1 MRRVGLVI
9 GTLALL
15 AAACGAFAQT
25 TFTWQGSCG
34 TEWWYDTC
42 AIGTCGNNNA
52 YTLRQ
57 NNWGS
62 VRCSSDGSP
71 AFPGPGDTAIIPSGF
86 TVRINGSVTVGR
98 IVVQPGA
105 TLIWAS
111 GNLNVGELVNEGT
124 LEWANGDVWYF
135 GGTVVNRGTWRKT
148 TGYEARLNNATL
160 RNEASGVLELQRDWI
175 SRSSGTP
182 TLQND
187 GLIKKVSSD
196 SAVLSVLVITGTGR
210 VQVQEGALFWGGCT
224 LSNATVQVEQG
235 TLYWNGGVAGNAQIA
250 SGTVAVNGSVSFA
263 QNATLTVASSGR
275 LQWGAGNWTMA
286 SGAQLVNDGTLEW
299 ANGDVWDFGGTVVNR
314 GTWRKTTG
322 YAVRLNN
329 ATLRNEASGV
339 LELQRGWIGL
349 NSGTATLQN
358 DGLITKVSSNNAEL
372 SGLVITGTGR
382 VQVQEGAL
390 FWSSCTLSNATV
402 QVEQGTL
409 YWSGGVAGNAQIA
422 AGSGAVAVN
431 GSVSFAQNATLTVAS
446 SGRLQWGAGNW
457 TMASGAQLVNDGTLE
472 WANGDVWDFGGTV
485 VNRGTW
491 RKTTGYAV
499 RLNNATLRNE
509 ASGVLELQRGSISRY
524 SGTATLQNDGLITK
538 VSSNNAE
545 LSGLVIT
552 GTGRVQVQEGALFWS
567 SCTLSNAT
575 VQVEQGTLYWSGGV
589 AGNAQIAA
597 GSGAVAVNGN
607 VSLAQD
613 ATLTVASGGRLVW
626 SSGNWTMASGAQL
639 VNDGTLEWA
648 NGDVWDFGGTV
659 VNRGTWR
666 KTTGYAVRLTNA
678 TLRNETSGVLELQRG
693 WIGRSS
699 GTPTLQN
706 EGLIKKVSSDS
717 AELSGLVITGT
728 GRVQV
733 QAGALFWSSC
743 TLSNATVQVEQ
754 GTLYWSG
761 GVAGN
766 AQIAAGSG
774 AVAVNGSVSFAQNA
788 TLTVASSGRLQWG
801 AGNWTMASG
810 AQLVNDGTLEW
821 ANGDVWDFG
830 STVVNRGTWRK
841 TTVYAVRLN
850 NATLR
855 NEASGVLELQR
866 GSISRYSGTAT
877 LQNDGLI
884 TKVSSNNAELSGLV
898 ITGTGR
904 VQVQE
909 GALFWSSCTLSNA
922 TVQVEQGTLYWSGGV
937 AGNAQIAA
945 GSGAVAVNGNVSLAQ
960 NATLTVASSGRLQW
974 GAGNWTMA
982 SGAQLVNDGT
992 LEWANGDVWDFGGTV
1007 VNRGTWRKTTV
1018 YAVRLNNATLRN
1030 EASGVLELQRGSI
1043 SRYSG
1048 TATLQNEG
1056 LIKKVSPDPNNPTS
1070 ADISGFP
1077 VTNRGRIE
1085 VVSGILNLTTL
1096 TQTDGETRIHRN
1108 AFLNLSN
1115 PITLQGGKLTGAG
1128 QLNGA
1133 VVNGTGNATFAAGID
1148 DPDQSDLNPLGI
1160 LTLNGNLTQN
1170 NDTVVEVELAGT
1182 DNSDP
1187 ANPQYDQL
1195 VVIGASGRTVQLN
1208 GTLRVKGRNG
1218 FLPQA
1223 GDTFDI
1229 LVRSGSSWSRT
1240 GAFHTV
1246 EVDPNT
1252 LPCVGFEVQYLAD
1265 RVRLV
1270 AQTLGGPDVNRN
1282 GCVDDADLLAVLFAF
1297 GQTGGGLA
1305 EDVTCDGVVDDADLL
1320 GVLFN
1325 FGNGCG

>member
-9 GTLALL
+9 GTVALL

-105 TLIWAS
+105 TLIWVS

-124 LEWANGDVWYF
+124 LEWANGD
-135 GGTVVNRGTWRKT
+135 
-148 TGYEARLNNATL
+148 A
-160 RNEASGVLELQRDWI
+160 
-175 SRSSGTP
+175 P
-182 TLQND
+182 
-187 GLIKKVSSD
+187 
-196 SAVLSVLVITGTGR
+196 
-210 VQVQEGALFWGGCT
+210 
-224 LSNATVQVEQG
+224 
-235 TLYWNGGVAGNAQIA
+235 
-250 SGTVAVNGSVSFA
+250 
-263 QNATLTVASSGR
+263 
-275 LQWGAGNWTMA
+275 
-286 SGAQLVNDGTLEW
+286 
-299 ANGDVWDFGGTVVNR
+299 DFGGTVVNR

-322 YAVRLNN
+322 YTVWLNN
-329 ATLRNEASGV
+329 ATLRNETSGV
-339 LELQRGWIGL
+339 LELQQGWIRI

-358 DGLITKVSSNNAEL
+358 NGLITKVSSNNATL
-372 SGLVITGTGR
+372 YGLVITGTGR

-390 FWSSCTLSNATV
+390 SWSSCTLSNATV

-431 GSVSFAQNATLTVAS
+431 GGVSLAQNATLTVAS
-446 SGRLQWGAGNW
+446 GGRLVWSSGNW
-457 TMASGAQLVNDGTLE
+457 TMASGAQLVNEGTLE
-472 WANGDVWDFGGTV
+472 WANGDAPDFGGTV

-491 RKTTGYAV
+491 RKTTGYTV
-499 RLNNATLRNE
+499 WLNNATLRNE
-509 ASGVLELQRGSISRY
+509 TSGVLELQQGWIRRN
-524 SGTATLQNDGLITK
+524 SGTATLQNNGLITK

-552 GTGRVQVQEGALFWS
+552 GTGRVQVQEGALSWS

-597 GSGAVAVNGN
+597 GSGAVAVNGG
-607 VSLAQD
+607 VSLAQN

-639 VNDGTLEWA
+639 VNEGTLEWA
-648 NGDVWDFGGTV
+648 NGDAPDFGGTV

-666 KTTGYAVRLTNA
+666 KTTAPTVWLINA
-678 TLRNETSGVLELQRG
+678 TLRNEASGVLELQQG
-693 WIGRSS
+693 WIRRNS
-699 GTPTLQN
+699 GTATLQN
-706 EGLIKKVSSDS
+706 NGLITKVSSNN
-717 AELSGLVITGT
+717 ATLYGLVITGT

-733 QAGALFWSSC
+733 QEGALFWNSC

-754 GTLYWSG
+754 GTLYWNG

-774 AVAVNGSVSFAQNA
+774 AVAVNGGVSLAQNA
-788 TLTVASSGRLQWG
+788 TLTVASGGRLVWSS
-801 AGNWTMASG
+801 GNWTMASG
-810 AQLVNDGTLEW
+810 AQLVNEGTLEW
-821 ANGDVWDFG
+821 ANGDAPDFG
-830 STVVNRGTWRK
+830 GTVVNLGTWRK
-841 TTVYAVRLN
+841 TTGPTVWLI

-855 NEASGVLELQR
+855 NEASGVLELQQGWIR
-866 GSISRYSGTAT
+866 RYSGTAT
-877 LQNDGLI
+877 LQND
-884 TKVSSNNAELSGLV
+884 
-898 ITGTGR
+898 
-904 VQVQE
+904 
-909 GALFWSSCTLSNA
+909 
-922 TVQVEQGTLYWSGGV
+922 
-937 AGNAQIAA
+937 
-945 GSGAVAVNGNVSLAQ
+945 
-960 NATLTVASSGRLQW
+960 
-974 GAGNWTMA
+974 
-982 SGAQLVNDGT
+982 
-992 LEWANGDVWDFGGTV
+992 
-1007 VNRGTWRKTTV
+1007 
-1018 YAVRLNNATLRN
+1018 
-1030 EASGVLELQRGSI
+1030 
-1043 SRYSG
+1043 
-1048 TATLQNEG
+1048 G

-1070 ADISGFP
+1070 ASISDFP

-1108 AFLNLSN
+1108 AVLNLSN
-1115 PITLQGGKLTGAG
+1115 PLTLQGGKLTGAG

-1133 VVNGTGNATFAAGID
+1133 VANSTGNATFAAGIN

-1246 EVDPNT
+1246 EIDPNT

>member
-9 GTLALL
+9 GTVALL

-34 TEWWYDTC
+34 TEGWYDTC

-71 AFPGPGDTAIIPSGF
+71 AFPGSGDTAIIPSGF

-111 GNLNVGELVNEGT
+111 GNLNVGELVNAGT
-124 LEWANGDVWYF
+124 LEWANGDIWSF
-135 GGTVVNRGTWRKT
+135 SGTVVNRGTWRKT
-148 TGYEARLNNATL
+148 TGYTVRLINATL
-160 RNEASGVLELQRDWI
+160 RNEASGVLELQQGWI
-175 SRSSGTP
+175 SRYSGTP
-182 TLQND
+182 
-187 GLIKKVSSD
+187 
-196 SAVLSVLVITGTGR
+196 
-210 VQVQEGALFWGGCT
+210 
-224 LSNATVQVEQG
+224 
-235 TLYWNGGVAGNAQIA
+235 
-250 SGTVAVNGSVSFA
+250 
-263 QNATLTVASSGR
+263 
-275 LQWGAGNWTMA
+275 
-286 SGAQLVNDGTLEW
+286 
-299 ANGDVWDFGGTVVNR
+299 
-314 GTWRKTTG
+314 
-322 YAVRLNN
+322 
-329 ATLRNEASGV
+329 
-339 LELQRGWIGL
+339 
-349 NSGTATLQN
+349 TLQN
-358 DGLITKVSSNNAEL
+358 DGLITKVSSNNAGL
-372 SGLVITGTGR
+372 SDLVITGTGR
-382 VQVQEGAL
+382 VQVHEGAL
-390 FWSSCTLSNATV
+390 SWSRCTLSNATV

-431 GSVSFAQNATLTVAS
+431 GDVSLAQNATLTVAS
-446 SGRLQWGAGNW
+446 GGRLVWLSGNW
-457 TMASGAQLVNDGTLE
+457 AMASGAQLVNEGTLE
-472 WANGDVWDFGGTV
+472 WANGDLRYFGGTV

-491 RKTTGYAV
+491 RKTTVYEV

-509 ASGVLELQRGSISRY
+509 ASGVLELQQGWIRIN
-524 SGTATLQNDGLITK
+524 SGTPTLQNDGLITK
-538 VSSNNAE
+538 VSSNNAT
-545 LSGLVIT
+545 LYGLVIT
-552 GTGRVQVQEGALFWS
+552 GTGRVQVQEGALSWN

-575 VQVEQGTLYWSGGV
+575 VQVEQGTLYWNGGV

-597 GSGAVAVNGN
+597 GSGAVAVNGD
-607 VSLAQD
+607 VSLAQN

-626 SSGNWTMASGAQL
+626 LSGNWAMASGAQL
-639 VNDGTLEWA
+639 VNEGTLEWA
-648 NGDVWDFGGTV
+648 NGDLRYFGGTV

-666 KTTGYAVRLTNA
+666 KTTVYEVRLNNA
-678 TLRNETSGVLELQRG
+678 TLRNEASGVLELQQG
-693 WIGRSS
+693 WIRINS

-706 EGLIKKVSSDS
+706 DGLITKVSSNN
-717 AELSGLVITGT
+717 ATLYGLVITGT

-733 QAGALFWSSC
+733 QEGALSWNSC

-754 GTLYWSG
+754 GTLYWNG

-774 AVAVNGSVSFAQNA
+774 AVAVNG
-788 TLTVASSGRLQWG
+788 
-801 AGNWTMASG
+801 
-810 AQLVNDGTLEW
+810 D
-821 ANGDVWDFG
+821 
-830 STVVNRGTWRK
+830 
-841 TTVYAVRLN
+841 
-850 NATLR
+850 
-855 NEASGVLELQR
+855 
-866 GSISRYSGTAT
+866 
-877 LQNDGLI
+877 
-884 TKVSSNNAELSGLV
+884 
-898 ITGTGR
+898 
-904 VQVQE
+904 
-909 GALFWSSCTLSNA
+909 
-922 TVQVEQGTLYWSGGV
+922 
-937 AGNAQIAA
+937 
-945 GSGAVAVNGNVSLAQ
+945 VSLAQ
-960 NATLTVASSGRLQW
+960 NATLTVASGGRLVW
-974 GAGNWTMA
+974 LSGNWAMA
-982 SGAQLVNDGT
+982 SGAQLVNEGT
-992 LEWANGDVWDFGGTV
+992 LEWANGDLRYFGGTV
-1007 VNRGTWRKTTV
+1007 VNRGTWRKTTE
-1018 YAVRLNNATLRN
+1018 YEVRLNNATLRN
-1030 EASGVLELQRGSI
+1030 AASGVLELQQGWIRI
-1043 SRYSG
+1043 NSG
-1048 TATLQNEG
+1048 TPTLQNDG

-1070 ADISGFP
+1070 AGISGFP

-1108 AFLNLSN
+1108 AVLNLSN
-1115 PITLQGGKLTGAG
+1115 PLILQGGKLTGAG

-1133 VVNGTGNATFAAGID
+1133 VANSTGEATFAAGID

-1160 LTLNGNLTQN
+1160 ITLNGNLTQN

-1246 EVDPNT
+1246 EIDPNT

-1270 AQTLGGPDVNRN
+1270 AQTLGGPDVNRD
-1282 GCVDDADLLAVLFAF
+1282 GCVDDADVLAVLFAF

>member
-9 GTLALL
+9 GTVALL

-34 TEWWYDTC
+34 TEGWYDTC

-71 AFPGPGDTAIIPSGF
+71 AFPGSGDTAIIPSGF

-111 GNLNVGELVNEGT
+111 GNLNVGELVNAGT
-124 LEWANGDVWYF
+124 LEWANGDIWSF
-135 GGTVVNRGTWRKT
+135 SGTVVNRGTWRKT
-148 TGYEARLNNATL
+148 TGYTVRLDTATL
-160 RNEASGVLELQRDWI
+160 RNEASGVLELQQGSI
-175 SRSSGTP
+175 SRYFGTV

-187 GLIKKVSSD
+187 GLITKVSSNN
-196 SAVLSVLVITGTGR
+196 AELSGLVITGTGR
-210 VQVQEGALFWGGCT
+210 VQVQEGALSWNSCT

-250 SGTVAVNGSVSFA
+250 SGTVAVNGGVSLA
-263 QNATLTVASSGR
+263 QNATLTVASGGR
-275 LQWGAGNWTMA
+275 LVWSSGNWTMA
-286 SGAQLVNDGTLEW
+286 SGAQLVNAGTLEW
-299 ANGDVWDFGGTVVNR
+299 ANGDIWSFSGTVVNR

-322 YAVRLNN
+322 YTVRLDT

-339 LELQRGWIGL
+339 LELQQGSISRYF
-349 NSGTATLQN
+349 GTVTLQN

-390 FWSSCTLSNATV
+390 SWNSCTLSNATV

-409 YWSGGVAGNAQIA
+409 YWNGGVAGNAQIA
-422 AGSGAVAVN
+422 SGTVAVN
-431 GSVSFAQNATLTVAS
+431 G
-446 SGRLQWGAGNW
+446 G
-457 TMASGAQLVNDGTLE
+457 
-472 WANGDVWDFGGTV
+472 
-485 VNRGTW
+485 
-491 RKTTGYAV
+491 
-499 RLNNATLRNE
+499 
-509 ASGVLELQRGSISRY
+509 
-524 SGTATLQNDGLITK
+524 
-538 VSSNNAE
+538 
-545 LSGLVIT
+545 
-552 GTGRVQVQEGALFWS
+552 
-567 SCTLSNAT
+567 
-575 VQVEQGTLYWSGGV
+575 
-589 AGNAQIAA
+589 
-597 GSGAVAVNGN
+597 
-607 VSLAQD
+607 VSLAQN

-639 VNDGTLEWA
+639 VNAGTLEWA
-648 NGDVWDFGGTV
+648 NGDIWSFSGTV

-666 KTTGYAVRLTNA
+666 KTTGYTVRLDT
-678 TLRNETSGVLELQRG
+678 
-693 WIGRSS
+693 
-699 GTPTLQN
+699 
-706 EGLIKKVSSDS
+706 
-717 AELSGLVITGT
+717 
-728 GRVQV
+728 
-733 QAGALFWSSC
+733 
-743 TLSNATVQVEQ
+743 
-754 GTLYWSG
+754 
-761 GVAGN
+761 
-766 AQIAAGSG
+766 
-774 AVAVNGSVSFAQNA
+774 
-788 TLTVASSGRLQWG
+788 
-801 AGNWTMASG
+801 
-810 AQLVNDGTLEW
+810 
-821 ANGDVWDFG
+821 
-830 STVVNRGTWRK
+830 
-841 TTVYAVRLN
+841 
-850 NATLR
+850 ATLR
-855 NEASGVLELQR
+855 NEASGVLELQQ
-866 GSISRYSGTAT
+866 GSISRYFGTVT

-884 TKVSSNNAELSGLV
+884 T
-898 ITGTGR
+898 
-904 VQVQE
+904 
-909 GALFWSSCTLSNA
+909 
-922 TVQVEQGTLYWSGGV
+922 
-937 AGNAQIAA
+937 
-945 GSGAVAVNGNVSLAQ
+945 
-960 NATLTVASSGRLQW
+960 
-974 GAGNWTMA
+974 
-982 SGAQLVNDGT
+982 
-992 LEWANGDVWDFGGTV
+992 
-1007 VNRGTWRKTTV
+1007 
-1018 YAVRLNNATLRN
+1018 
-1030 EASGVLELQRGSI
+1030 
-1043 SRYSG
+1043 
-1048 TATLQNEG
+1048 
-1056 LIKKVSPDPNNPTS
+1056 KVSPDPNNPTS

-1115 PITLQGGKLTGAG
+1115 PLTLQGGKLTGAG

-1133 VVNGTGNATFAAGID
+1133 VANSTGNATFAAGID

-1170 NDTVVEVELAGT
+1170 NNTVVEVELAGT

-1246 EVDPNT
+1246 EIDPNT

-1270 AQTLGGPDVNRN
+1270 AQTLGGPDVNRD

>member
-9 GTLALL
+9 GTVALL

-71 AFPGPGDTAIIPSGF
+71 AFPGSGDTAIIPSGF

-105 TLIWAS
+105 TLIWVS
-111 GNLNVGELVNEGT
+111 GDLNVGELVNEGT
-124 LEWANGDVWYF
+124 LEWANGASFCYF
-135 GGTVVNRGTWRKT
+135 GGTLVNRGTWRRT
-148 TGYEARLNNATL
+148 PGYEARLINATLRNETSGVLELQVGSISCSSGTATLQNEGLIKKVSSGGADLSGLVITGTGRVQVQEGMLQWNRCQLSNATVQVEQGTLYWSGSVAGNAQIAAGSGAVAVNGSVSLAQNATLTVASGGRLVWGSGDWTMASGAQLVNEGTLEWANRDICYFGGTLVNRGTWRRTPGFEARLTNATL
-160 RNEASGVLELQRDWI
+160 RNEASGVLELQVGSI
-175 SRSSGTP
+175 SCSSGTA
-182 TLQND
+182 TLQNE
-187 GLIKKVSSD
+187 GLIKKVSSGGAD
-196 SAVLSVLVITGTGR
+196 LSGLVITGTGR

-250 SGTVAVNGSVSFA
+250 LGTVAVNGGVSLA
-263 QNATLTVASSGR
+263 QDATLTVASGGQLVWGSGD
-275 LQWGAGNWTMA
+275 WTMA
-286 SGAQLVNDGTLEW
+286 SGAQLVNEGTLEW
-299 ANGDVWDFGGTVVNR
+299 ANGASFCYFGGTLVNR
-314 GTWRKTTG
+314 GTWRRTPG
-322 YAVRLNN
+322 YEARLIN
-329 ATLRNEASGV
+329 ATLRNETSGV
-339 LELQRGWIGL
+339 LELQVGSISCS
-349 NSGTATLQN
+349 SGTATLQN
-358 DGLITKVSSNNAEL
+358 EGLIKKVSSGGADL

-390 FWSSCTLSNATV
+390 FWGGCTLSNATV

-409 YWSGGVAGNAQIA
+409 YWNGGVAGNAQIA

-431 GSVSFAQNATLTVAS
+431 GSVSLAQNATLTVAS
-446 SGRLQWGAGNW
+446 GGRLVWGSGNW
-457 TMASGAQLVNDGTLE
+457 TMESGAQLVNEGTLE
-472 WANGDVWDFGGTV
+472 WANGDVWYFGGTV

-491 RKTTGYAV
+491 RKTTWYEA
-499 RLNNATLRNE
+499 RLTNATLRNE
-509 ASGVLELQRGSISRY
+509 ASGVLELQRGWIRRY
-524 SGTATLQNDGLITK
+524 SGT
-538 VSSNNAE
+538 
-545 LSGLVIT
+545 
-552 GTGRVQVQEGALFWS
+552 
-567 SCTLSNAT
+567 
-575 VQVEQGTLYWSGGV
+575 
-589 AGNAQIAA
+589 
-597 GSGAVAVNGN
+597 
-607 VSLAQD
+607 
-613 ATLTVASGGRLVW
+613 
-626 SSGNWTMASGAQL
+626 
-639 VNDGTLEWA
+639 
-648 NGDVWDFGGTV
+648 
-659 VNRGTWR
+659 
-666 KTTGYAVRLTNA
+666 
-678 TLRNETSGVLELQRG
+678 
-693 WIGRSS
+693 
-699 GTPTLQN
+699 P
-706 EGLIKKVSSDS
+706 
-717 AELSGLVITGT
+717 
-728 GRVQV
+728 
-733 QAGALFWSSC
+733 
-743 TLSNATVQVEQ
+743 
-754 GTLYWSG
+754 
-761 GVAGN
+761 
-766 AQIAAGSG
+766 
-774 AVAVNGSVSFAQNA
+774 
-788 TLTVASSGRLQWG
+788 
-801 AGNWTMASG
+801 
-810 AQLVNDGTLEW
+810 
-821 ANGDVWDFG
+821 
-830 STVVNRGTWRK
+830 
-841 TTVYAVRLN
+841 
-850 NATLR
+850 
-855 NEASGVLELQR
+855 
-866 GSISRYSGTAT
+866 
-877 LQNDGLI
+877 
-884 TKVSSNNAELSGLV
+884 
-898 ITGTGR
+898 
-904 VQVQE
+904 
-909 GALFWSSCTLSNA
+909 
-922 TVQVEQGTLYWSGGV
+922 
-937 AGNAQIAA
+937 
-945 GSGAVAVNGNVSLAQ
+945 
-960 NATLTVASSGRLQW
+960 
-974 GAGNWTMA
+974 
-982 SGAQLVNDGT
+982 
-992 LEWANGDVWDFGGTV
+992 
-1007 VNRGTWRKTTV
+1007 
-1018 YAVRLNNATLRN
+1018 
-1030 EASGVLELQRGSI
+1030 
-1043 SRYSG
+1043 
-1048 TATLQNEG
+1048 TLQNEG

-1070 ADISGFP
+1070 ASISDFP

-1115 PITLQGGKLTGAG
+1115 PLTLQGGKLTGAG

-1133 VVNGTGNATFAAGID
+1133 VANSTGEATFAAGID

-1182 DNSDP
+1182 NNSDP

-1246 EVDPNT
+1246 EIDPDT

-1270 AQTLGGPDVNRN
+1270 AQTLGGPDVNRD

-1305 EDVTCDGVVDDADLL
+1305 EDVTCDGVADDADLL